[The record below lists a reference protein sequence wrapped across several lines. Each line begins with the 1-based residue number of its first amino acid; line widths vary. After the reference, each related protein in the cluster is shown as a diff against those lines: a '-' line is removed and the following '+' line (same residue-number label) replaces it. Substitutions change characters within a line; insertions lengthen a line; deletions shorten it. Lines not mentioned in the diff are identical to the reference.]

1 MASSAKKHKSISFIL
16 IVWSTPSLVLNEFV
30 GTKRL
35 VVFCLWFWLGLNFM
49 LKPYKFTYNST
60 AQTGNTTVWHWRF
73 QLPKRS
79 YHHLCHDGLSFG
91 LNFMLKPYKF
101 THNSTAQTG
110 KTTVWQWR
118 FQLPKRSYRH
128 LCRDGLSFGFGDS
141 VKMWLLNGEWPD
153 WNQIYLVMLIPTQFT
168 QASFLQKIKC
178 CKMVFWHF

>member
-1 MASSAKKHKSISFIL
+1 MNFRAVLVLPKTAGSAQTHKSISFIL

-60 AQTGNTTVWHWRF
+60 AQTGNTTVWH
-73 QLPKRS
+73 
-79 YHHLCHDGLSFG
+79 H
-91 LNFMLKPYKF
+91 
-101 THNSTAQTG
+101 
-110 KTTVWQWR
+110 WR